1 MGTTR
6 ARLYMHA
13 TALWRFSKSF
23 FSDCYCVVGIR
34 GLEQAGGHTS
44 LAPSLNFRFETSG
57 RGQAL
62 SGRKFVLVRDEF
74 WGGIAA
80 LFMMRVCRVMRNV
93 LYC

>member
-13 TALWRFSKSF
+13 TASWRFSKSF

-44 LAPSLNFRFETSG
+44 LAPSLKLSFRNKRARRGFERS
-57 RGQAL
+57 
-62 SGRKFVLVRDEF
+62 K
-74 WGGIAA
+74 
-80 LFMMRVCRVMRNV
+80 VCFGA
-93 LYC
+93 